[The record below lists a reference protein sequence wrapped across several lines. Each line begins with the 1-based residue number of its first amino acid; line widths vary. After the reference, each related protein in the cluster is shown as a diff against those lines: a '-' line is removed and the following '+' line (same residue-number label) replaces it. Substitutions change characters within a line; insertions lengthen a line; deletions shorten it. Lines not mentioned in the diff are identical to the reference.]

1 MGYEMKWVETGWGK
15 GTAILFVTVTLLL
28 TLHSYISPSTLRTSF
43 PYSLSWKVIRKHRA
57 ISALIDFPPKFM
69 AENVASHRIASLC
82 ELPALCWE
90 LNLPSCAWRWGR
102 RKGKVQILPQAQ
114 KAVAALKQVKNL
126 GSIKHDELS
135 NAGEKAQCCAIEI
148 IEFLPTHR
156 R

>member
-1 MGYEMKWVETGWGK
+1 M
-15 GTAILFVTVTLLL
+15 
-28 TLHSYISPSTLRTSF
+28 
-43 PYSLSWKVIRKHRA
+43 
-57 ISALIDFPPKFM
+57 
-69 AENVASHRIASLC
+69 
-82 ELPALCWE
+82 
-90 LNLPSCAWRWGR
+90 
-102 RKGKVQILPQAQ
+102 QILPQAQ